1 MVILTLINGQNVSET
16 FKNQLE
22 EKLIKLN
29 DSMINFKII

>member
-1 MVILTLINGQNVSET
+1 MVIITLINGQNVSEI

>member
-1 MVILTLINGQNVSET
+1 MVILTLINGQNVSEI

-22 EKLIKLN
+22 EKIIKLN